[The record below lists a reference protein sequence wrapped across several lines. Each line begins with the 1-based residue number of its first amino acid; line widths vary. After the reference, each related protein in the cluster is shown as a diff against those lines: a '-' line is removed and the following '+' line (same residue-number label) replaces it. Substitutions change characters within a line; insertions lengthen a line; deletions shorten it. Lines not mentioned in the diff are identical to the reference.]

1 MTQPSTGPGIDPS
14 PADRLAGLIDELL
27 EEEFEL
33 SPVTA
38 SALGLTEYDAGMDD
52 VSAAGF
58 AERDRD
64 AADFL
69 TRFSA
74 IPDDGLAPEQRIDRD
89 LAIATLRGRLVMA
102 GWRAWQRDPLTYSGP
117 AINGI
122 FLLFL
127 HRLRDEQDLVDA
139 AVSRLAQVPTVFTSG
154 RENLDPALSHAILV
168 ERGIGSARAAA
179 RYLREDLAQEVRDV
193 ELAERLRVA
202 GTRAAES
209 FEEWARFLEGFR
221 GTAHGTWV
229 FGEERYSRILLERE
243 ALGMDARTL
252 RERGQAELDRLDAE
266 MSALALRIAGTSDWH
281 LVIERSMAD
290 HPRTEQAMR
299 DAYEVWTARARDFLA
314 REGLVTLPDAERCL
328 VEPSPLFQRP
338 VLGVASYMA
347 PPAFSDSL
355 TGHFFVPF
363 APDGTS
369 EEDIDKRLS
378 SNSHASIP
386 SVSVHEAYPG
396 HHWHLVMRRLHASR
410 LRKVF
415 STPYFNEGWAL
426 YAERLMRERGF
437 FDDPVVQLNQLESSI
452 FRALRIVVDTSLH
465 MGELGFDDAV
475 GQLHTRLAMSEP
487 TARAEIG
494 RYCAWPTQASSY
506 LTGCLGIL
514 DIRERWL
521 AARGLGGVAIADL
534 DPGVLR
540 EFHDRI
546 ASAGSLPIGLVER
559 VMLDG

>member
-1 MTQPSTGPGIDPS
+1 MTQPQEVPVSE
-14 PADRLAGLIDELL
+14 LAALVDELL
-27 EEEFEL
+27 EEDFEL

-52 VSAAGF
+52 VSAEGF

-69 TRFSA
+69 ARFSGIGDEA
-74 IPDDGLAPEQRIDRD
+74 LGADERIDRD
-89 LAIATLRGRLVMA
+89 LAIATLKGRLVMA
-102 GWRAWQRDPLTYSGP
+102 DWRGWQRDPLTYSGP
-117 AINGI
+117 AINGV

-127 HRLRDEQDLVDA
+127 HRLRSDQELVDA
-139 AVSRLAQVPTVFTSG
+139 ATSRLAQVPAVLEHG
-154 RENLDPALSHAILV
+154 RANLDPALAHPVLI
-168 ERGIGSARAAA
+168 ERGAGSARAAA
-179 RYLREDLAQEVRDV
+179 RYLRDYLPDETRDA
-193 ELAERLRVA
+193 ELSERLRRA
-202 GTRAAES
+202 GAKAAEA
-209 FEEWARFLEGFR
+209 FEDWARFLDGFR
-221 GTAHGTWV
+221 GRANGSWV

-243 ALGMDARTL
+243 ALGMDTRTL
-252 RERGQAELDRLDAE
+252 RKRGQAEFDRLDAE

-281 LVIERSMAD
+281 EVIAASMAD
-290 HPRTEQAMR
+290 HPRTEEAMR
-299 DAYEVWTARARDFLA
+299 QAYEVWTARSRDFLA
-314 REGLVTLPDAERCL
+314 REGLVTLPDDEACL

-347 PPAFSDSL
+347 PPAFGDSL

-369 EEDIDKRLS
+369 DEEIDKRLA
-378 SNSHASIP
+378 SNSHPSIP
-386 SVSVHEAYPG
+386 AVSVHEAYPG

-410 LRKVF
+410 LRKVL

-426 YAERLMRERGF
+426 YAERMMRERGF
-437 FDDPVVQLNQLESSI
+437 FDEPLVQLNQLESSI

-465 MGELGFDDAV
+465 MGEMTFEEAV
-475 GQLHTRLAMSEP
+475 ERMHTRLAMSEP
-487 TARAEIG
+487 TARAEVG

-514 DIRERWL
+514 DIRARWL
-521 AARGLGGVAIADL
+521 AARGLGDVAIADL

-540 EFHDRI
+540 EFHDGI
-546 ASAGSLPIGLVER
+546 TSSGSLPIGLAAR
-559 VMLDG
+559 VMLGE

>member
-1 MTQPSTGPGIDPS
+1 MTQEDAPPMPDLST
-14 PADRLAGLIDELL
+14 LVDELL
-27 EEEFEL
+27 EEDFEL
-33 SPVTA
+33 SPVSA
-38 SALGLTEYDAGMDD
+38 SALGLTDYDAGMDD
-52 VSAAGF
+52 VSAEGF

-64 AADFL
+64 AVDFL
-69 TRFSA
+69 ARFEA
-74 IPDDGLAPEQRIDRD
+74 IPDEPLTADERIDRD
-89 LAIATLRGRLVMA
+89 LAIATLKGRLVMA
-102 GWRAWQRDPLTYSGP
+102 DWRGWQRDPLTYSGP

-127 HRLRDEQDLVDA
+127 HRLRPDQELVDA
-139 AVSRLAQVPTVFTSG
+139 ATSRLAQIPGVLAHG
-154 RENLDPALSHAILV
+154 RANLDPALAHPVLI
-168 ERGIGSARAAA
+168 ERGVGSARAAA
-179 RYLREDLAQEVRDV
+179 RYLREYLPDEVRDA
-193 ELAERLRVA
+193 ELMERLRTA
-202 GTRAAES
+202 GARAAEA
-209 FEEWARFLEGFR
+209 FEDWARFLEGFR
-221 GTAHGTWV
+221 GSAHGSWV

-252 RERGQAELDRLDAE
+252 RERGQAELERLDAE
-266 MSALALRIAGTSDWH
+266 MSALALRIGGTSDWH
-281 LVIERSMAD
+281 EVIEASMAD
-290 HPRTEQAMR
+290 HPLTEEAMR
-299 DAYEVWTARARDFLA
+299 QAYEVWTARSRDFLA
-314 REGLVTLPDAERCL
+314 REGLVTLPESETCL

-369 EEDIDKRLS
+369 ADEVDKRLS

-386 SVSVHEAYPG
+386 AVSVHEAYPG

-410 LRKVF
+410 LRKVM

-426 YAERLMRERGF
+426 YAERMMRERGF

-452 FRALRIVVDTSLH
+452 FRALRVVVDTSLH
-465 MGELGFDDAV
+465 MGELTFDDAV
-475 GQLHTRLAMSEP
+475 AQLHTRLAMSEP
-487 TARAEIG
+487 TARAEVG

-514 DIRERWL
+514 DIRTRWL
-521 AARGLGGVAIADL
+521 AARGLGDVAIADL

-540 EFHDRI
+540 DFHDAI
-546 ASAGSLPIGLVER
+546 TSAGSLPVGLAAR
-559 VMLDG
+559 AMLGD

>member
-1 MTQPSTGPGIDPS
+1 MTQEDPSTMSD
-14 PADRLAGLIDELL
+14 LALLVDQLL

-38 SALGLTEYDAGMDD
+38 SALGLTDYDAGMDD

-64 AADFL
+64 AEDFL

-74 IPDDGLAPEQRIDRD
+74 LGDEGLTADERIDRD
-89 LAIATLRGRLVMA
+89 LAIATLKGRLVMA
-102 GWRAWQRDPLTYSGP
+102 DWRGWQRDPLTYSGP

-127 HRLRDEQDLVDA
+127 HRLRSEQDLVDA
-139 AVSRLAQVPTVFTSG
+139 AVTRLAQVPGVFASG
-154 RENLDPALSHAILV
+154 RENLDASLSHPILV
-168 ERGIGSARAAA
+168 ERGAGSARAAA
-179 RYLREDLAQEVRDV
+179 RYLREYLPGEVRDV
-193 ELAERLRVA
+193 ELAERLRSA
-202 GTRAAES
+202 GARAAES
-209 FEEWARFLEGFR
+209 FEEWARFLDGFK
-221 GTAHGTWV
+221 GSAHGTWV

-252 RERGQAELDRLDAE
+252 RERGQAEFDRLDAE
-266 MSALALRIAGTSDWH
+266 MSALALRIGGTSDWH
-281 LVIERSMAD
+281 AVIERSMVD
-290 HPRTEQAMR
+290 HPLTEEAMR
-299 DAYEVWTARARDFLA
+299 QSYEVWTARARDFLT
-314 REGLVTLPDAERCL
+314 REGLVSLPDGEHCL

-369 EEDIDKRLS
+369 QEDIDKRLS
-378 SNSHASIP
+378 SNSHTSIP
-386 SVSVHEAYPG
+386 AVSVHEAYPG

-410 LRKVF
+410 LRRVF

-426 YAERLMRERGF
+426 YAERMMRERGF
-437 FDDPVVQLNQLESSI
+437 FDDPMVQLNQLESSI
-452 FRALRIVVDTSLH
+452 FRALRIVIDTSLH
-465 MGELGFDDAV
+465 LGEMTFDEAV
-475 GQLHTRLAMSEP
+475 ERMTSRLAMAEP
-487 TARAEIG
+487 TARAEVG

-506 LTGCLGIL
+506 LTGCLGIM
-514 DIRERWL
+514 DIRARWL
-521 AARGLGGVAIADL
+521 ATRGLDDVAVGDL
-534 DPGVLR
+534 DPAVLR
-540 EFHDRI
+540 EFHDTI
-546 ASAGSLPIGLVER
+546 TSAGSLPIGLASR
-559 VMLDG
+559 VMLGD

>member
-1 MTQPSTGPGIDPS
+1 VSD
-14 PADRLAGLIDELL
+14 LAALIDELL

-38 SALGLTEYDAGMDD
+38 SSLGLTDYDAGMDD
-52 VSAAGF
+52 VSAEGF

-69 TRFSA
+69 ERFGA
-74 IPDDGLAPEQRIDRD
+74 IGDDVLDAEERIDRD
-89 LAIATLRGRLVMA
+89 LAIATLKGRLVMA
-102 GWRAWQRDPLTYSGP
+102 EWRGWQRDPLTYSGP
-117 AINGI
+117 AITGI

-127 HRLRDEQDLVDA
+127 HRLRPDQELVDA
-139 AVSRLAQVPTVFTSG
+139 ATSRLAQVPSVFQHG
-154 RENLDPALSHAILV
+154 RANLDPSLAHPVLI
-168 ERGIGSARAAA
+168 ERGAGSARAAA
-179 RYLREDLAQEVRDV
+179 RYLREYLPDETRDP
-193 ELAERLRVA
+193 ELSERLRRA
-202 GTRAAES
+202 GTRAAEA
-209 FEEWARFLEGFR
+209 FDEWARFLDGFR
-221 GTAHGTWV
+221 GRANGSWV

-243 ALGMDARTL
+243 ALGTDARTL
-252 RERGQAELDRLDAE
+252 RERGQAEVDRLDAE
-266 MSALALRIAGTSDWH
+266 MSALALRIGGTSDWH
-281 LVIERSMAD
+281 EVIEGSMAD
-290 HPRTEQAMR
+290 HPRTEEAMR
-299 DAYEVWTARARDFLA
+299 QAYEVWTARSRDFLA
-314 REGLVTLPDAERCL
+314 REGLVTLPEDERCL

-369 EEDIDKRLS
+369 EDDIDKRLS
-378 SNSHASIP
+378 SNSNPSIP
-386 SVSVHEAYPG
+386 AVSVHEAYPG

-410 LRKVF
+410 LRKVM

-426 YAERLMRERGF
+426 YAERMMRERGF
-437 FDDPVVQLNQLESSI
+437 FDEPLVQLNQLESSI

-465 MGELGFDDAV
+465 MGEMSFEEAV
-475 GQLHTRLAMSEP
+475 ERMHTGLAMSEP
-487 TARAEIG
+487 TARAEVG

-514 DIRERWL
+514 DIRARWL
-521 AARGLGGVAIADL
+521 AARGLGDVPIADL

-546 ASAGSLPIGLVER
+546 TSSGSLPIGLAAR
-559 VMLDG
+559 VMLGE

>member
-1 MTQPSTGPGIDPS
+1 MTPEETPV
-14 PADRLAGLIDELL
+14 AELTALIDEML

-38 SALGLTEYDAGMDD
+38 SALGLTDYDAGMDD
-52 VSAAGF
+52 VSAEGF
-58 AERDRD
+58 EERDRD

-69 TRFSA
+69 ARFVA
-74 IPDDGLAPEQRIDRD
+74 LDDAGLTADERIDRD
-89 LAIATLRGRLVMA
+89 LAIATLQGRLVMA
-102 GWRAWQRDPLTYSGP
+102 EWRGWQRDPLTYSGP
-117 AINGI
+117 AINGV

-139 AVSRLAQVPTVFTSG
+139 TVSRLAQVPGVFASG
-154 RENLDPALSHAILV
+154 RANLDPALSHPILV

-179 RYLREDLAQEVRDV
+179 RYLREHLANEVRDV
-193 ELAERLRVA
+193 ELGERLRFA
-202 GTRAAES
+202 GARAAES
-209 FEEWARFLEGFR
+209 FEDWARFLEGFR
-221 GTAHGTWV
+221 GTAHGTWI
-229 FGEERYSRILLERE
+229 FGEERYSRILVERE
-243 ALGMDARTL
+243 ALGMDAREL

-266 MSALALRIAGTSDWH
+266 MSALALRIDGTPDWH
-281 LVIERSMAD
+281 TVIERSMAD

-314 REGLVTLPDAERCL
+314 EEGLVTLPEGERCL

-347 PPAFSDSL
+347 PPAFSDSV

-369 EEDIDKRLS
+369 PEDIDKRLS

-386 SVSVHEAYPG
+386 AVSVHEAYPG

-410 LRKVF
+410 LRKVL

-426 YAERLMRERGF
+426 YAERMMRERGF
-437 FDDPVVQLNQLESSI
+437 FDDPMVQLNQLESSI

-465 MGELGFDDAV
+465 MGEMTFEEAV
-475 GQLHTRLAMSEP
+475 ERMHTRLAMSEP
-487 TARAEIG
+487 TARAEVG

-514 DIRERWL
+514 DIRARWL
-521 AARGLGGVAIADL
+521 AARGLGEVPVAAL

-546 ASAGSLPIGLVER
+546 ASAGSLPIGLVTR